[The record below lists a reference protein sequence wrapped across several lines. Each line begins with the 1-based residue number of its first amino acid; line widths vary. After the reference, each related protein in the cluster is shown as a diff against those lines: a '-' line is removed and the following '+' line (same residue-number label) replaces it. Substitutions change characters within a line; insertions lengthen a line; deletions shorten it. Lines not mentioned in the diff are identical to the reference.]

1 MRKIKIAQIGINR
14 HSHAPDVFDTLRELP
29 EVYDLAGYA
38 IVEDER
44 TTCAEKIKKHYAG
57 YPELALEDI
66 LADPTIEAVM
76 VETDEIHLLKY
87 AQMAADAGKHIHM
100 EKPGSQDLAA
110 FERLVDTVRKNG
122 TLLHLGYMYRYNPM
136 VADVIRRAKAGE
148 FGSIYSVEAH
158 MSRFDKHATREWF
171 GTFRGGMMFYLGCHL
186 VDLVMQM
193 QGEPTEVVPFNTRT
207 GIGGVTTEDLG
218 FAVLRYPHGVSVV
231 RAGGS
236 EIRGGYRRQLVVCGT
251 ERTVEVRP
259 LEKAYHDTDRKYM
272 FTTECIESFLDENG
286 KESKEMKA
294 TDVFQRYEAMLL
306 AFAAMVRGE
315 RENPNTPEYELA
327 LFRTI
332 LRCCGIN

>member
-29 EVYDLAGYA
+29 EVFDVVGYA

-57 YPELALEDI
+57 YSELALEDI

-87 AQMAADAGKHIHM
+87 AQMAADAGKHIHL

-110 FERLVDTVRKNG
+110 FERLVDTVRRNG
-122 TLLHLGYMYRYNPM
+122 TLLHLGYMYRYNPL
-136 VADVIRRAKAGE
+136 VADVIRRARDGE

-158 MSRFDKHATREWF
+158 MSRFDKLATREWF
-171 GTFRGGMMFYLGCHL
+171 GSFRGGMMFYLGCHL
-186 VDLVMQM
+186 VDLVLQL
-193 QGEPTEVVPFNTRT
+193 QGVPTEVVPLNTNT
-207 GIGGVTTEDLG
+207 GIAGIDTEDLG

-231 RAGGS
+231 RAGGT
-236 EIRGGYRRQLVVCGT
+236 EIRGGSRRQLVVCGS

-259 LEKAYHDTDRKYM
+259 LEKSHPDADRKYM
-272 FTTECIESFLDENG
+272 FSTESIESFLDENG
-286 KESKEMKA
+286 RETKELKK

-332 LRCCGIN
+332 LQCCGVQ